1 MVLQLV
7 ETKMVAGQRFAARI
21 VRWPAVAFLAA
32 ASSFYTLNYTKRWW
46 NDLTERLG
54 FTVNALDGSD
64 LFESDKKQAPWWR
77 KLLGRHRHEEDL
89 KLPVDVMNEFLKKDE
104 FSMQLQKGIVAR
116 FDTNQYYANV
126 PIEDRHIECYF
137 PSSNAVMFGVF
148 DGHGGYHCS
157 ESLRRRMPQ
166 YLSSALSKAVNDV
179 ELFVQGTHDFTTI
192 GKEHLNNPDLELSKD
207 FAKKQA
213 ALKSGAHEFS
223 KYLDGTTTKLTIHD
237 ALRLAFKALD
247 EDICNEA
254 IPCGLADSS
263 LLVGLAGACA
273 VVSVI
278 QGDDLYI
285 ANTGKL
291 VFFVY

>member
-1 MVLQLV
+1 MILQLV
-7 ETKMVAGQRFAARI
+7 ETKMVAGQRFVARI
-21 VRWPAVAFLAA
+21 ARWPAVAFLAA

-46 NDLTERLG
+46 NDFTERVGL
-54 FTVNALDGSD
+54 TVNALDGSD
-64 LFESDKKQAPWWR
+64 LFENDKKQAPWWR
-77 KLLGRHRHEEDL
+77 KLLGRHSHEEDL

-126 PIEDRHIECYF
+126 PIEDRHIECHF

-157 ESLRRRMPQ
+157 ESLRKRIPQ

-179 ELFVQGTHDFTTI
+179 KVYVQDTHDFTII
-192 GKEHLNNPDLELSKD
+192 GTEHQNNPDLELPKD

-213 ALKSGAHEFS
+213 SLKTGAGEFS
-223 KYLDGTTTKLTIHD
+223 KYLDGSTAKLTIHD
-237 ALRLAFKALD
+237 ALKLAFKTLD
-247 EDICNEA
+247 EDICKEA
-254 IPCGLADSS
+254 IPYGLADSS
-263 LLVGLAGACA
+263 LLVGLAGSCA

-278 QGDDLYI
+278 QGDELYI
-285 ANTGKL
+285 ANTGK
-291 VFFVY
+291 FVC